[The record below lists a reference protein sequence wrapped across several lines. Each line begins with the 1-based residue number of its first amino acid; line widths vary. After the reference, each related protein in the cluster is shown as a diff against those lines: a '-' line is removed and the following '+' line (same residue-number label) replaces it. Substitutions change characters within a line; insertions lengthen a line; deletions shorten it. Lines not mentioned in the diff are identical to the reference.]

1 MKYILKT
8 LIDFLFYLLGLGIL
22 LAIGVFFISLF
33 NLDFKWLLLL
43 GSSTEA
49 TTPITV
55 SVTILN
61 YSISIIFFFGVGY
74 LREAVKAFME
84 KKIFQLKTVSYFKR
98 SGIYL
103 SICATLGFISR
114 SLAIIYLRI
123 DNNKTDY
130 GLGYSSLLIF
140 MLICGLCFILI
151 SQILKESVA
160 IKEENDL
167 TI

>member
-8 LIDFLFYLLGLGIL
+8 LIDLLFYLLGLGIL

-43 GSSTEA
+43 GSSTEV

>member
-1 MKYILKT
+1 M
-8 LIDFLFYLLGLGIL
+8 GLY
-22 LAIGVFFISLF
+22 
-33 NLDFKWLLLL
+33 NLDFKYLFMI
-43 GSSTEA
+43 SAPAEK
-49 TTPITV
+49 ITA
-55 SVTILN
+55 SVIIIGILN
-61 YSISIIFFFGVGY
+61 CIISIIFFFGVGY

-114 SLAIIYLRI
+114 SLSVSYQLI
-123 DNNKTDY
+123 DNNANGF